1 MKNKLCVL
9 QEHIK
14 KYSSK
19 FKKPKL
25 SNRFKYTNINS
36 WFKIKERTKK
46 LFKNKTFRKNNLK
59 MDFKKIKT
67 DSYYTRRFKLN
78 LKEWQKKI
86 MIRWMNAYILMFNCT
101 VYYYKKNRFNKQ
113 PSVYNIKELKSLL
126 KKEKNKIHE
135 WSKLNINNKNIFVD
149 KHLLDYAINDSLNR
163 YKSCLTNLK
172 NGNIK
177 HFRLRYLKLTKP
189 NKIIKIEKLAFKNNC
204 FYVRTFKKI
213 DINVKNFNFNKNII
227 TTSIVK
233 YDKKNNSFYLLIK
246 YKHKTKKDNGN
257 KNLISL
263 DPGIRIPFTGYS
275 NNKIVYIGSDVNKK
289 LKKKLKRIDNIMNNA
304 TIGKKRKDKLKC
316 KKYKE
321 IKNKIDDFHW
331 KSINY
336 LINNNNSI
344 LIGNLSTKKIGEN
357 DHLDKMT
364 KRIGNLLR
372 LYVFKQRLKYKCY
385 HNKTKFKEVDEAY
398 TTKTCCNCGNYNK
411 NLKGEKVY
419 KCCNCNLKIDRD
431 INGSMNILLKN
442 ILL

>member
-59 MDFKKIKT
+59 MDFEKIKT

-233 YDKKNNSFYLLIK
+233 YDKK
-246 YKHKTKKDNGN
+246 TT
-257 KNLISL
+257 
-263 DPGIRIPFTGYS
+263 R
-275 NNKIVYIGSDVNKK
+275 
-289 LKKKLKRIDNIMNNA
+289 
-304 TIGKKRKDKLKC
+304 
-316 KKYKE
+316 
-321 IKNKIDDFHW
+321 
-331 KSINY
+331 SIY
-336 LINNNNSI
+336 
-344 LIGNLSTKKIGEN
+344 
-357 DHLDKMT
+357 
-364 KRIGNLLR
+364 
-372 LYVFKQRLKYKCY
+372 
-385 HNKTKFKEVDEAY
+385 
-398 TTKTCCNCGNYNK
+398 
-411 NLKGEKVY
+411 
-419 KCCNCNLKIDRD
+419 
-431 INGSMNILLKN
+431 
-442 ILL
+442 